1 MSQLPWLDDNTP
13 FPSPEIALTEPNG
26 LLAAS
31 YELSPERILQAYKL
45 GIFPWYSEDQP
56 VLWWS
61 PDPRCIIYPNQLHL
75 SKSLKKHIRKTQA
88 KITFDQAFDKV
99 IRHCARLDSE
109 EGTWITEEM
118 EEAYIQLHEMGH
130 AHSVEVWR
138 EGILIGG
145 LYGLAL
151 GGCFFGESMFS
162 LETNASK
169 IAFSALCKQLEK
181 WDYQF
186 IDCQV
191 ENPHLLTLGASTI
204 KRSLFLEQL
213 AQALQAP
220 RPNHEWIFDDELLQ

>member
-1 MSQLPWLDDNTP
+1 
-13 FPSPEIALTEPNG
+13 
-26 LLAAS
+26 
-31 YELSPERILQAYKL
+31 
-45 GIFPWYSEDQP
+45 
-56 VLWWS
+56 
-61 PDPRCIIYPNQLHL
+61 
-75 SKSLKKHIRKTQA
+75 
-88 KITFDQAFDKV
+88 
-99 IRHCARLDSE
+99 
-109 EGTWITEEM
+109 M

-169 IAFSALCKQLEK
+169 IAFSALCKQLSK
-181 WDYQF
+181 WEYQL

-204 KRSLFLEQL
+204 ERPLFLKKLE
-213 AQALQAP
+213 QALKVPQQDL
-220 RPNHEWIFDDELLQ
+220 EWIFDDELLQ